1 MDKGQLSKEQFLDL
15 MAFKMID
22 PDLSEADIRDM
33 ELREAFQIFD
43 SDGDGLI
50 SAKDLRELFK
60 SIGEKLSVEE
70 AEEMLKDTTINEEG
84 IGRINFDEF
93 KRSYHSFRK
102 IKGNLSKKLGPEKL
116 SSKDLCLHELDW

>member
-22 PDLSEADIRDM
+22 PDLSEADIKEM

-70 AEEMLKDTTINEEG
+70 AEEMFKDTINEEG
-84 IGRINFDEF
+84 IDRINFDEF
-93 KRSYHSFRK
+93 KRSYQSLRK
-102 IKGNLSKKLGPEKL
+102 IKENLSKKLGPEKL
-116 SSKDLCLHELDW
+116 SSVYA

>member
-22 PDLSEADIRDM
+22 PDLSEADIKEM

-50 SAKDLRELFK
+50 SAKDLRELFR

-84 IGRINFDEF
+84 IGRINFDKF
-93 KRSYHSFRK
+93 KQSYQSFRK
-102 IKGNLSKKLGPEKL
+102 TKDNLSKKLGPENM
-116 SSKDLCLHELDW
+116 SSKDLCLHELD

>member
-22 PDLSEADIRDM
+22 PDLSEADIREM

-50 SAKDLRELFK
+50 SAKDLKDLFK
-60 SIGEKLSVEE
+60 HICEKLSVKEVKE
-70 AEEMLKDTTINEEG
+70 TFNDTTN
-84 IGRINFDEF
+84 
-93 KRSYHSFRK
+93 K
-102 IKGNLSKKLGPEKL
+102 ISILMNSNGVTRVSK
-116 SSKDLCLHELDW
+116 

>member
-22 PDLSEADIRDM
+22 PDLSEADIKEM

-93 KRSYHSFRK
+93 KRSYQSFRK
-102 IKGNLSKKLGPEKL
+102 IKENLSKKLGPEKL
-116 SSKDLCLHELDW
+116 SSVSA